1 MAFLKVER
9 EKFLFIR
16 YEPEEMSDQQN
27 LKKELMAESAIGK
40 ARDTVLYFTNA
51 TAIYSMEIGIIVQYL
66 KTLHGSDR
74 ILRLVVSN
82 YVCEMLKTMNIHKIP
97 NLVLYY
103 NLEAVQECYPNE
115 DFSGFESLR

>member
-1 MAFLKVER
+1 MAFVKVDG

-27 LKKELMAESAIGK
+27 LKNELLAESESGK
-40 ARDTVLYFTNA
+40 ARDTVLQFTNA
-51 TAIYSMEIGIIVQYL
+51 TAIYSMEIGIIVQFL
-66 KTLHGSDR
+66 KTLHGSER
-74 ILRLVVSN
+74 TLRLVVSN

-103 NLEAVQECYPNE
+103 SLDAVQECYP
-115 DFSGFESLR
+115 DVDLSVF